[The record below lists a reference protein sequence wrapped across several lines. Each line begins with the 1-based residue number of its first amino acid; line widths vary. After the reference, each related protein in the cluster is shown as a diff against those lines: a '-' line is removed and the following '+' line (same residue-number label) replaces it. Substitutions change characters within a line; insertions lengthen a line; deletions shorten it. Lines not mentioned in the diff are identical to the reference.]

1 MRARL
6 TVGPEDGVALAPR
19 DAEALG
25 LRHGDE
31 VDVVTLRGA
40 FALVAPGGAGG
51 SWFAG
56 SLAALSFGEVAQ
68 LVASTLRSGLLLLS
82 YGSAQR
88 GAHAPPR
95 RKAISFRDGRVVFAS
110 SSDPSDRLGPVLWRA
125 GLLALEDLERVAG
138 LVRAGRPLGQV
149 LVDEKLLGSAQVYE
163 GIVRQVREIV
173 LGCFCEPEGEFVF
186 REGPHDERNAVRLPE
201 RTRDLFLAGVR
212 RAEEVEALRLEV
224 PDLDAPLVAAGGA
237 PAGPDALA
245 ERLLALAD
253 GRPLRRALQEAQLG
267 TYDGLRAAAAL
278 ARAGAVEPFAASP
291 AAAAVTPAA
300 TPPAPSRAPA
310 PPEARPAA
318 GAAGAFETYRAL
330 LARVFFALRGA
341 VPDAQERLNGYLER
355 LLPGDRELFHGV
367 RADAEGHVDCAR
379 VLMNVNAAGLGGGAT
394 ARARALEALDGFL
407 AFALFEAKNVLS
419 PAQHE
424 ALSEEV
430 RRLAR
435 G

>member
-1 MRARL
+1 
-6 TVGPEDGVALAPR
+6 
-19 DAEALG
+19 
-25 LRHGDE
+25 
-31 VDVVTLRGA
+31 
-40 FALVAPGGAGG
+40 
-51 SWFAG
+51 
-56 SLAALSFGEVAQ
+56 
-68 LVASTLRSGLLLLS
+68 
-82 YGSAQR
+82 
-88 GAHAPPR
+88 
-95 RKAISFRDGRVVFAS
+95 
-110 SSDPSDRLGPVLWRA
+110 
-125 GLLALEDLERVAG
+125 
-138 LVRAGRPLGQV
+138 
-149 LVDEKLLGSAQVYE
+149 
-163 GIVRQVREIV
+163 VREIV
-173 LGCFCEPEGEFVF
+173 LGCFCEQEGEFVF

-253 GRPLRRALQEAQLG
+253 GRPLRQALHDAQLG
-267 TYDGLRAAAAL
+267 TYDGLRAAVAL
-278 ARAGAVEPFAASP
+278 ARAGAVGPFAVPEAR
-291 AAAAVTPAA
+291 AAAPV
-300 TPPAPSRAPA
+300 TPPAPGPAPAEARAPA
-310 PPEARPAA
+310 RAEVRPAA

-355 LLPGDRELFHGV
+355 LLPGDRELFHGIHV
-367 RADAEGHVDCAR
+367 DAEGHVDCAR
-379 VLMNVNAAGLGGGAT
+379 VLMNVNANGLGAGAA
-394 ARARALEALDGFL
+394 ARARARQARDGFL

-424 ALSEEV
+424 ALSDEV

>member
-6 TVGPEDGVALAPR
+6 TVGPEDAVALAPR

-25 LRHGDE
+25 VKHGDE

-56 SLAALSFGEVAQ
+56 SLAGLSFAEVAQ

-82 YGSAQR
+82 YGVAP
-88 GAHAPPR
+88 GGGHAPLR

-125 GLLALEDLERVAG
+125 GLLGREDLDRVAG

-149 LVDEKLLGSAQVYE
+149 LVEEKLLGSAQVYE

-201 RTRDLFLAGVR
+201 RTRELFLAGVR
-212 RAEEVEALRLEV
+212 RAEEVDALRQDV
-224 PDLDAPLVAAGGA
+224 PDLEAPLVSAGGA
-237 PAGPDALA
+237 PAGPDLLA

-253 GRPLRRALQEAQLG
+253 GRPLRQALQEAQLG
-267 TYDGLRAAAAL
+267 IYDGLRAAVAL
-278 ARAGAVEPFAASP
+278 VRAGAVASLTASAPEAAPPRPSEAAPPRPP
-291 AAAAVTPAA
+291 AAAL
-300 TPPAPSRAPA
+300 A
-310 PPEARPAA
+310 PPP
-318 GAAGAFETYRAL
+318 
-330 LARVFFALRGA
+330 
-341 VPDAQERLNGYLER
+341 
-355 LLPGDRELFHGV
+355 
-367 RADAEGHVDCAR
+367 
-379 VLMNVNAAGLGGGAT
+379 
-394 ARARALEALDGFL
+394 
-407 AFALFEAKNVLS
+407 
-419 PAQHE
+419 
-424 ALSEEV
+424 
-430 RRLAR
+430 
-435 G
+435 

>member
-6 TVGPEDGVALAPR
+6 TVGPEDAVALAPR

-31 VDVVTLRGA
+31 VDVFTLRGA

-82 YGSAQR
+82 YGAAR
-88 GAHAPPR
+88 GGRALPR

-125 GLLALEDLERVAG
+125 GLLAQPELERVAP

-173 LGCFCEPEGEFVF
+173 LGCFCEAEGEFVF

-201 RTRDLFLAGVR
+201 RTRELFLAGVR
-212 RAEEVEALRLEV
+212 RADEVEALRLEV
-224 PDLDAPLVAAGGA
+224 PDLGAPLLATGGA
-237 PAGPDALA
+237 PAGPDGLA

-253 GRPLRRALQEAQLG
+253 GRPLRQAMHDAQLG
-267 TYDGLRAAAAL
+267 TYDGLRAAVAL
-278 ARAGAVEPFAASP
+278 VRAGAVAPL
-291 AAAAVTPAA
+291 AAAPPSAE
-300 TPPAPSRAPA
+300 PAPSQPARTRAGAAA
-310 PPEARPAA
+310 PPDARPAA

-330 LARVFFALRGA
+330 LARVFFALRAA
-341 VPDAQERLNGYLER
+341 VPDAQARLNGYLER
-355 LLPGDRELFHGV
+355 LLPGDRELFRGV
-367 RADAEGHVDCAR
+367 RVDGGGHVDCAR
-379 VLMNVNAAGLGGGAT
+379 VFLNVNAAGLGAGAS

-419 PAQHE
+419 PAQQE
-424 ALSEEV
+424 ALSDEV
-430 RRLAR
+430 RRLAQR